1 MTYRFAVSEED
12 DGYSAWCP
20 ELEGCRTQADSIP
33 GLQQNAA
40 EALDLYLDEAPSSSV
55 LPPLPGAAG
64 SAHNDAADAHTA
76 ADSDA
81 DWFMDVPVTAGR
93 ALALQLK
100 HHRAANRLSQA
111 EMATRLGMKNVYSY
125 QRLER
130 NANPRLSTLT
140 RLKRMVSSLSI
151 DEITESSQT
160 PRPVGGNRNQMPATA
175 LNGPGH

>member
-20 ELEGCRTQADSIP
+20 ELEGCRTQADGIA

-55 LPPLPGAAG
+55 LPPLPGAAC
-64 SAHNDAADAHTA
+64 SAHNDVANDISAADT
-76 ADSDA
+76 DA
-81 DWFMDVPVTAGR
+81 DWFMDVPVAPGR

-100 HHRAANRLSQA
+100 HHRAANRLSQT
-111 EMATRLGMKNVYSY
+111 EMAARLGMKNVYSY

-140 RLKRMVSSLSI
+140 RLKRMVPSLAL
-151 DEITESSQT
+151 DEITDSPQA
-160 PRPVGGNRNQMPATA
+160 PRPLGGDRNHMSAAA
-175 LNGPGH
+175 LTSPGQ